1 MIYQTPPHDFEY
13 ELNKDLNFSAAHHIP
28 DRRAGKCANIHG
40 HTYFVNMTIAGN
52 TLDDLGFLV
61 NFSDIKKLIDEAFDH
76 TLLNDHPHF
85 SDMPPTSETL
95 AKTIHGMVSEYLE
108 RLDNRPVCLQVFLRE
123 TPSSYVIYRPKEH
136 RK

>member
-1 MIYQTPPHDFEY
+1 MCQYTRPHLFREY
-13 ELNKDLNFSAAHHIP
+13 DHS
-28 DRRAGKCANIHG
+28 R
-40 HTYFVNMTIAGN
+40 N